1 MLGRLHYCQTPP
13 LFTRGHQQGV
23 GTGQQSVLI
32 VLGHLAAEAHAI
44 AYPMLLGIGTQVS
57 LPPAG
62 ADDVQDRARGLRH
75 CIHGMLDLLM
85 RH

>member
-1 MLGRLHYCQTPP
+1 M
-13 LFTRGHQQGV
+13 
-23 GTGQQSVLI
+23 LI

-44 AYPMLLGIGTQVS
+44 AYPMLLGIGAQVS

-62 ADDVQDRARGLRH
+62 ADDVQDSPRGLRH
-75 CIHGMLDLLM
+75 RIHGMLDLLM